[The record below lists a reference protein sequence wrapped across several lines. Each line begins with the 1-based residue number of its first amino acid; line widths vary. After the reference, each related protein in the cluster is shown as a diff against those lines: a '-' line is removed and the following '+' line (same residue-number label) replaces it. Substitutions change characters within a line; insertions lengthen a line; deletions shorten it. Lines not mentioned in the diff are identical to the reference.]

1 MAAIFGLSDQGFRGK
16 DLSTIKDELEKKLL
30 ADVDPTLRFGPDT
43 VAGVITAIVANQA
56 RQVWDSL
63 SGLYHSL
70 QPNTATARAL
80 EALCSL
86 TGTYRKEATYSKAIA
101 VVTLDAKA
109 KVPKD
114 TRLQSI
120 TGHFFK
126 TIKEISNT
134 GTPQTELEVELL
146 AEEAG
151 PIVAYK
157 DTEAKIMTPV
167 AGLSKAIFK
176 QTSKIGSLAETDDEL
191 RLRRITDLK
200 ANGSSTA
207 DAIRS
212 RLKQLDQVEAVY
224 LKESSRSFEAIVK
237 GGDEQD
243 IAKTLWQ
250 CRPIGV
256 QTTGAI
262 EISVKDSIDVFRK
275 IRFSRPTEIP
285 LTLHANFKVIRALD
299 EVELNA
305 IKSALVDSAKKNF
318 SLGAEVYASRFF
330 TILLKDPL
338 VLDVMT
344 LQLRNRYSGNAAPVE
359 IKPEQIATL
368 AFKDIYIEQIVES
381 AP

>member
-1 MAAIFGLSDQGFRGK
+1 MAATFGLSEKGFRGK
-16 DLSTIKDELEKKLL
+16 DLSTIKDELEARLR
-30 ADVDPTLRFGPDT
+30 AEVDPTLRFGADT
-43 VAGVITAIVANQA
+43 VAGIITGIVGHQA
-56 RQVWDSL
+56 SQVWEAL

-70 QPNTATARAL
+70 QPETATGRAL
-80 EALCSL
+80 DALCSL
-86 TGTYRKEATYSKAIA
+86 TGTYRKEASYSKAIA

-114 TRLQSI
+114 TRLQSVA
-120 TGHFFK
+120 GHFFR
-126 TIKEISNT
+126 TINEINNT
-134 GTPQTELEVELL
+134 ANAQTELEVELI
-146 AEEAG
+146 AEEVG
-151 PIVAYK
+151 SIVAYK
-157 DTEAKIMTPV
+157 DTEAKIMTRV
-167 AGLSKAIFK
+167 VGLSNAIFK
-176 QTSKIGSLAETDDEL
+176 QTTKTGRLPETDDEL

-200 ANGSSTA
+200 ANASSTT
-207 DAIRS
+207 DVIRA
-212 RLKQLDQVEAVY
+212 RLKQIDQVEAVY
-224 LKESSRSFEAIVK
+224 LKENSRSFEAIVK

-256 QTTGAI
+256 ETTGAI
-262 EISVKDSIDVFRK
+262 EISVRDSINVPRK

-285 LTLHANFKVIRALD
+285 LTLHAKLKVIRALD
-299 EVELNA
+299 VIELNA
-305 IKSALVDSAKKNF
+305 IKAALVDSAKTNF

-344 LQLRNRYSGNAAPVE
+344 LQLRDRSSGNPSPVE